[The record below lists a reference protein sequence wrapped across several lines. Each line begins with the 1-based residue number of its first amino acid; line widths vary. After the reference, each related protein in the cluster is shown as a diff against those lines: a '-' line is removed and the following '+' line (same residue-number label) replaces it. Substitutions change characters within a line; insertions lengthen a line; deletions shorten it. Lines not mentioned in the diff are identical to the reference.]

1 MGILS
6 KLFSSGKKSA
16 SPEAGPS
23 VKDMPA
29 SPAKTRL
36 MQLYNSPAKENER
49 IRMAVAMKAD
59 SENWSRAERS
69 FWYYIIGDALAVRSK
84 REDPRRIPFYAASVF
99 DNPIPTN
106 LGWYEIKRACS
117 EYADLP
123 STPENAVMLHLKFPL
138 PESFDLLTETQS
150 E

>member
-6 KLFSSGKKSA
+6 KLFSSGKKPA
-16 SPEAGPS
+16 GQEAGPA

-36 MQLYNSPAKENER
+36 MQLYSSPAAETER

-84 REDPRRIPFYAASVF
+84 REDPRSIPFYAAYSS
-99 DNPIPTN
+99 
-106 LGWYEIKRACS
+106 LE
-117 EYADLP
+117 
-123 STPENAVMLHLKFPL
+123 STPKNAVMLHQKHPL
-138 PESFDLLTETQS
+138 PESFDGLTEVRS
-150 E
+150 

>member
-6 KLFSSGKKSA
+6 KLFSSGKKPA
-16 SPEAGPS
+16 GQEAGPA

-36 MQLYNSPAKENER
+36 MQLYSSPAAETER

-84 REDPRRIPFYAASVF
+84 REDPRSIPFYAASVF

-106 LGWYEIKRACS
+106 LGWYEIKRACN
-117 EYADLP
+117 EYSSLE
-123 STPENAVMLHLKFPL
+123 STPKNAVMLHQKHPL
-138 PESFDLLTETQS
+138 PESFDGLTEVRS
-150 E
+150 